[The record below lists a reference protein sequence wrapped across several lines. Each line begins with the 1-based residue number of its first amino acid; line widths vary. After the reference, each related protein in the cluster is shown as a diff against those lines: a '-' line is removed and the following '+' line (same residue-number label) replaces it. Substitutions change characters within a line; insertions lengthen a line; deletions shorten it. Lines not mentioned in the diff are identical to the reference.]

1 MKKTWK
7 IIATVSSI
15 LFAVLWIASTFNFLP
30 EFNTMDNRN
39 LLVLI
44 YLFTSL
50 QYFQMEA
57 KDKNAE
63 IKELRLKMENL
74 NREI

>member
-1 MKKTWK
+1 MKKPLK
-7 IIATVSSI
+7 IIATVSII
-15 LFAVLWIASTFNFLP
+15 LFAVLWIASKFNFLP

-50 QYFQMEA
+50 QYFRMET
-57 KDKNAE
+57 KDKEVE
-63 IKELRLKMENL
+63 IEELKLKLKNV
-74 NREI
+74 NGEI